1 IIQAGGTAIDPTA
14 FLETLQEGADPGLCF
29 RIILGICHQH
39 ADAPHLLRLR
49 ARRERPRCRRA
60 AEHRNELAPVHSIT
74 SSARASSVGG
84 TSRPSALAVCK
95 LITNS
100 NLVARRIGRSAGI
113 SPLRIRPV

>member
-1 IIQAGGTAIDPTA
+1 RARGG
-14 FLETLQEGADPGLCF
+14 LGLCI
-29 RIILGICHQH
+29 RAGIADQQ
-39 ADAPHLLRLR
+39 ADAPYPLQLLRT
-49 ARRERPRCRRA
+49 RRERPRGHRA
-60 AEHRNELAPVHSIT
+60 AEQRDERAPFHSIT

-100 NLVARRIGRSAGI
+100 NLVDRRIGRLAGI